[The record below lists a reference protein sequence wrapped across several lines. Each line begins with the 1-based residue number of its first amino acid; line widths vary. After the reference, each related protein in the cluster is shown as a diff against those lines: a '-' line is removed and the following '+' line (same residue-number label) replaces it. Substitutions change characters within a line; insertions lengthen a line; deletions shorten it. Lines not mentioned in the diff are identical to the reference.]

1 MNTRLFVIF
10 AAFSLQMLVS
20 HAYVPLFIR
29 GRPVGGLL
37 GAPKVPKH
45 VAENLVLPGD
55 KWFEQRLDH
64 FKSSDLRT
72 WNQRYFVND
81 TFFNRKGNGPVF
93 LMIGGEGAASPVW
106 VVVGSMMKYAAEY
119 GALCFLLEHRFYGKS
134 HPTRLRTTHIIIHA
148 IFRDT
153 ELGKTLHPIWPTG
166 SLCRARGI

>member
-1 MNTRLFVIF
+1 
-10 AAFSLQMLVS
+10 MLTS

-37 GAPKVPKH
+37 GTPKVPKDL
-45 VAENLVLPGD
+45 ALPGD

-93 LMIGGEGAASPVW
+93 LMIGGEGRASPVW
-106 VVVGSMMKYAAEY
+106 VVVGSMMKYAAKY

-134 HPTRLRTTHIIIHA
+134 HPTKLDITHSFIHA
-148 IFRDT
+148 IFRYT
-153 ELGKTLHPIWPTG
+153 ELRNTICAIRPAK
-166 SLCRARGI
+166 SLCGASGK